1 MSISS
6 TLDRLH
12 SRAKQNSWLWLF
24 SIFCRLALAAGFFP
38 AGLVK
43 ILGERFA
50 SGLSVNHPM
59 GHYLEALHHTG
70 YYYTFIGVVQ
80 IAAAIMLLIPRTVTL
95 GAFLYFPI
103 ILNICIL
110 TYAVRFEGSL
120 FTAPLMVLANLFLLG
135 WNYEKW
141 KYILPFNRPAD
152 ADDVTAQKSL
162 ESYVQTQESAGKR
175 ALVSRHGIRL
185 LYARFHIFF
194 RRLLND
200 KFPALFFAG
209 VVAAIVICAVGIPS
223 LYVIK
228 PRNTSTQCVKQFRNT
243 NRTQAG
249 EKFCAC
255 IHKNGEP
262 LDKCMNEYF
271 NAPEDANPISF

>member
-1 MSISS
+1 MNISS

-38 AGLVK
+38 AGIVK
-43 ILGERFA
+43 IMDERFA

-70 YYYTFIGVVQ
+70 FYYTFIGVVQ
-80 IAAAIMLLIPRTVTL
+80 VAAAIMLLIPRTVTL

-110 TYAVRFEGSL
+110 TYAVRFDGSL
-120 FTAPLMVLANLFLLG
+120 FTAPLMTLANLYVLG

-141 KYILPFNRPAD
+141 KYILPFNRLANVDD
-152 ADDVTAQKSL
+152 AATQKSL
-162 ESYVQTQESAGKR
+162 KNYFQTEESAVRRGGFP
-175 ALVSRHGIRL
+175 RHLIGS
-185 LYARFHIFF
+185 LYARFRVFF
-194 RRLLND
+194 KQLLSD
-200 KFPALFFAG
+200 KFPTLFFAG
-209 VVAAIVICAVGIPS
+209 VFAAIVVCMVGIPS
-223 LYVIK
+223 LYYVK
-228 PRNTSTQCVKQFRNT
+228 PRNSLPQCVKQFKNT

-249 EKFCAC
+249 EKFCDC

-262 LDKCMNEYF
+262 LDKCMNDFF
-271 NAPEDANPISF
+271 NAADDAN

>member
-6 TLDRLH
+6 TFDRLH
-12 SRAKQNSWLWLF
+12 LRAKENSWLWLF
-24 SIFCRLALAAGFFP
+24 SIFCRFALAAGFFP
-38 AGLVK
+38 AGMVK

-50 SGLSVNHPM
+50 SGLSANHPM
-59 GHYLEALHHTG
+59 GHYLEALSHTG

-80 IAAAIMLLIPRTVTL
+80 VAAAIMLLIPRTVTL

-110 TYAVRFEGSL
+110 TYAVRFDGSL
-120 FTAPLMVLANLFLLG
+120 FTAPLMTLANLYILG

-141 KYILPFNRPAD
+141 KYILPFNRLANDND
-152 ADDVTAQKSL
+152 AATRKSF
-162 ESYVQTQESAGKR
+162 ESYVQTEERGGKST
-175 ALVSRHGIRL
+175 VFSGQGIRS
-185 LYARFHIFF
+185 LYARLRIFF
-194 RRLLND
+194 RQLLND

-209 VVAAIVICAVGIPS
+209 VFAAIVVCVAGIPS
-223 LYVIK
+223 LYYIK
-228 PRNTSTQCVKQFRNT
+228 PRNTLPQCLRQFKDSS
-243 NRTQAG
+243 RTQAG
-249 EKFCAC
+249 EQFCDC

-271 NAPEDANPISF
+271 NASEDNIRIP

>member
-12 SRAKQNSWLWLF
+12 AKAKGNLWLWLF

-38 AGLVK
+38 SGMVK
-43 ILGERFA
+43 IMGERFA
-50 SGLSVNHPM
+50 SGLSANHPM
-59 GHYLEALHHTG
+59 GHYLEALHYTG

-80 IAAAIMLLIPRTVTL
+80 VTAAIMLLIPRTVTL

-110 TYAVRFEGSL
+110 TYAVRFDGSL
-120 FTAPLMVLANLFLLG
+120 FTAPLMVLANLYILG

-141 KYILPFNRPAD
+141 KYILPLNRPAHD
-152 ADDVTAQKSL
+152 NHVTRQESL
-162 ESYVQTQESAGKR
+162 ESYVQTQGGAGNR
-175 ALVSRHGIRL
+175 NVFSRRGIRL
-185 LYARFHIFF
+185 LYARFRIFF
-194 RRLLND
+194 KQLLED
-200 KFPALFFAG
+200 KFPTLFFAG
-209 VVAAIVICAVGIPS
+209 VFSAIVVCVVGIPS
-223 LYVIK
+223 LYRIK
-228 PRNTSTQCVKQFRNT
+228 PRNTLAQCVRQFRNT

-249 EKFCAC
+249 EKFCGC

-262 LDKCMNEYF
+262 LGRCLNVYY
-271 NAPEDANPISF
+271 NAPEDTNQTP